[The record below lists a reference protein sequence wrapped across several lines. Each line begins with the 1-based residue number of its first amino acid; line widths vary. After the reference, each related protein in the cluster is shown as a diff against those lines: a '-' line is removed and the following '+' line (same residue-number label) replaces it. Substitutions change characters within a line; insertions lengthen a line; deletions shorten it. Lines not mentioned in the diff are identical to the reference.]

1 MNFRT
6 EISVPR
12 APFEISHG
20 DGIVM
25 LGSCFTDEVGAL
37 LDRDGFMVTHNPM
50 GPLYN
55 PESVLRCLRD
65 AVMGRRRDDYVIGPD
80 AKVHCLSYATR
91 FTADDEYALDSRVD
105 EALDPFADFLYEQAT
120 TLIVTLGSAYVYYRA
135 DTGAPVGNCHKF
147 PASFF
152 KRERL
157 SVDRTVDAI
166 GEILSIIP
174 ETITKVIFTVSPIRH
189 TADGLHANQL
199 SKSTLLLAIDSIDDP
214 RVTYF
219 PAYETL
225 LDDLRDYRF
234 YADDLKHPTSMA
246 ADYIYEIFQTMFMT
260 SAAMEHAT
268 GCRRAAAAAAHKTI
282 LTQQ

>member
-234 YADDLKHPTSMA
+234 YAADMKHPSDVA
-246 ADYIYEIFQTMFMT
+246 VEYIYELFSNTYFNSDTKAEAQRERRLWL
-260 SAAMEHAT
+260 SARHRPNVT
-268 GCRRAAAAAAHKTI
+268 
-282 LTQQ
+282 

>member
-1 MNFRT
+1 VNFRT
-6 EISVPR
+6 EINIPK

-25 LGSCFTDEVGAL
+25 LGSCFTDEVGKL

-65 AVMGRRRDDYVIGPD
+65 AVMGRERDDYVIGPD

-91 FTADDEYALDSRVD
+91 FTADDEYELDNRINA
-105 EALDPFADFLYEQAT
+105 ALDPFVDFLYEQAT
-120 TLIVTLGSAYVYYRA
+120 TLIVTLGSAFVYRRA
-135 DTGAPVGNCHKF
+135 DNGTTVGNCHKF

-152 KRERL
+152 KRERIT
-157 SVDRTVDAI
+157 VDRATDAI
-166 GEILSIIP
+166 AEMLSIIP
-174 ETITKVIFTVSPIRH
+174 ENISKVIFTVSPIRH

-199 SKSTLLLAIDSIDDP
+199 SKATLMLAIDGIDDP
-214 RVTYF
+214 RACYF

-234 YADDLKHPTSMA
+234 YAADMKHPSDVA
-246 ADYIYEIFQTMFMT
+246 VEYIYDLFSNTFFNSDTKAEAQRERRLRL
-260 SAAMEHAT
+260 SAQH
-268 GCRRAAAAAAHKTI
+268 RPNI
-282 LTQQ
+282 L

>member
-25 LGSCFTDEVGAL
+25 LGSCSTDEVGAL

-157 SVDRTVDAI
+157 SVDRTADAI

-199 SKSTLLLAIDSIDDP
+199 SKATLLLAIDSIDDP
-214 RVTYF
+214 RVCYF

-234 YADDLKHPTSMA
+234 YAADMKHPSDVA
-246 ADYIYEIFQTMFMT
+246 VEYIYELFSNTYFNSDTKAEAQP
-260 SAAMEHAT
+260 
-268 GCRRAAAAAAHKTI
+268 
-282 LTQQ
+282 

>member
-12 APFEISHG
+12 APFEITHG

-91 FTADDEYALDSRVD
+91 FTADDEYALDSRVN
-105 EALDPFADFLYEQAT
+105 EALDPFVDFLYEQAT

-157 SVDRTVDAI
+157 SVERTADAI
-166 GEILSIIP
+166 GEILSTIP
-174 ETITKVIFTVSPIRH
+174 ENITKVIFTVSPIRH

-199 SKSTLLLAIDSIDDP
+199 SKATLLLAIDSIDDP
-214 RVTYF
+214 RVCYF

-234 YADDLKHPTSMA
+234 YAADMKHPSDVA
-246 ADYIYEIFQTMFMT
+246 VEYIYELFSNTYFNSDTKAEAQRERRLWL
-260 SAAMEHAT
+260 SARHRPNVT
-268 GCRRAAAAAAHKTI
+268 
-282 LTQQ
+282 

>member
-105 EALDPFADFLYEQAT
+105 DALDPFADFLYEQAT

-135 DTGAPVGNCHKF
+135 DTAAPVGNC
-147 PASFF
+147 
-152 KRERL
+152 L
-157 SVDRTVDAI
+157 
-166 GEILSIIP
+166 
-174 ETITKVIFTVSPIRH
+174 
-189 TADGLHANQL
+189 
-199 SKSTLLLAIDSIDDP
+199 
-214 RVTYF
+214 
-219 PAYETL
+219 
-225 LDDLRDYRF
+225 
-234 YADDLKHPTSMA
+234 
-246 ADYIYEIFQTMFMT
+246 
-260 SAAMEHAT
+260 
-268 GCRRAAAAAAHKTI
+268 
-282 LTQQ
+282 

>member
-135 DTGAPVGNCHKF
+135 DNGAPVGNCHKF

-199 SKSTLLLAIDSIDDP
+199 SKATLLLAIDSIDDP

-234 YADDLKHPTSMA
+234 YAADMKHPSDVA
-246 ADYIYEIFQTMFMT
+246 VEYIYELFSNTYFNSDTKAEAQRERRLWL
-260 SAAMEHAT
+260 SARHRPNVT
-268 GCRRAAAAAAHKTI
+268 
-282 LTQQ
+282 